1 MNTSPRSRTL
11 IPRVARHFEF
21 TRIHDQLIAIAYN
34 VLIPVVSHPLERMR
48 SRCGQNQPATATTHH
63 HRTTAGGA

>member
-1 MNTSPRSRTL
+1 MNTSPQRRTL

-21 TRIHDQLIAIAYN
+21 TRLQDQLIAIAYHA
-34 VLIPVVSHPLERMR
+34 LIPVVSRPLERPR
-48 SRCGQNQPATATTHH
+48 SRCGQDQPATGTTRN